1 MDSFPSREK
10 IMHDVSV
17 RRFVSAA
24 LVVVG
29 GLCVSANAQ
38 EVLVSMG
45 TNTSFRGITVNPNP
59 DARGNTWNSLT
70 PGPSA
75 AGLLSTTG
83 ATTAIGIVWTT
94 PVGTDSYN
102 GPYGNGTSGVL
113 ATRETQANTVTYAA
127 TLGDLDTKTAGF
139 SFAAGDGTGT
149 TGVGP
154 NPFATQFL
162 LEGLNPLETY
172 SLTFFGSHIYD
183 TLTTTYSVYTDPG
196 YAIGFEGS
204 ASLNTEFT
212 DPVSG
217 GQDPNLSNVVTISG
231 LVPTAGGFLYIEFAG
246 DTAGPAPSSD
256 SGVGYLNSFELLG
269 TAVPEPASLG
279 LGALGCLLMFAR
291 RSRA

>member
-1 MDSFPSREK
+1 
-10 IMHDVSV
+10 MHGLSI
-17 RRFVSAA
+17 RRFVYAG
-24 LVVVG
+24 LCVVG

-38 EVLVSMG
+38 NPNELLLSMG

-59 DARGNTWNSLT
+59 DANNNTWNSVV
-70 PGPSA
+70 PGNTVT
-75 AGLLSTTG
+75 GLLSATG
-83 ATTAIGIVWTT
+83 ATTGIGMVWTT

-102 GPYGNGTSGVL
+102 GPYGNATSGVL
-113 ATRETQANTVTYAA
+113 ATRETQANSVTYAP
-127 TLGDLDTKTAGF
+127 TLGDLDAKTAGF

-154 NPFATQFL
+154 NGFATQFL
-162 LEGLNPLETY
+162 LEGLNPSETY

-183 TLTTTYSVYTDPG
+183 TLTTTYSVYSDPG
-196 YAIGFEGS
+196 YTIGFEGS

-231 LVPTAGGFLYIEFAG
+231 LVPTAGGFLYLEFAG
-246 DTAGPAPSSD
+246 DTTAPAPSSD

-269 TAVPEPASLG
+269 TAVPEPASLASI
-279 LGALGCLLMFAR
+279 LAIGALLSVR
-291 RSRA
+291 RRRMA